1 MAKSDDWRMS
11 TGLRR
16 ASTVLAVA
24 VLAIGGAKVASDHPM
39 PGSGFS
45 TVQTAAADPTGPTG
59 GPGGDGG
66 MNGSQFQPP
75 GLPPQ
80 QPDYQGGV
88 NQPPLD
94 QNSGISI
101 YNTGSPG
108 AQQVPEQQGGQQ
120 PQQGWDQPAHGTQIP
135 DYSTAPG
142 YTQGPGQSNP
152 DYQAPQQNSPQQP
165 QQGNQNQQPQQ
176 GTQNQQPSQAP
187 SQTQEPDQN
196 DQQDQG
202 DQQRRQQCEQ
212 QAEDYGMLQEFV
224 SLIGSGVGGAGSVFK
239 KPDRGWQPAFECSCA
254 PNQQKP
260 QSKNG
265 PCDWPVVGGLFCETV
280 TGTAQPDPNVTPTKP
295 KEPECK
301 LPEFNPVE
309 MRQAPGSSPHE
320 SSRGGKPIKWII
332 LHTESPPVHLPSGEV
347 DPSDPG
353 ILGKT
358 AQQLGEYLWTD
369 HQDGAG
375 NDTSVS
381 YHWVVD
387 SFGNV
392 VSNIPESAASWSA
405 ANANSQSIN
414 LNFAGSGTG
423 WSREVWL
430 KNAKA
435 LDMAAFITARAAK
448 QNGIPLNFIRA
459 DGSGVAPTQPGI
471 AEHAAGGADWGGHHD
486 VGEGFPW
493 DVFQQKVE
501 QYTKCLPS

>member
-1 MAKSDDWRMS
+1 MVMSNRWRMS
-11 TGLRR
+11 PGLRK
-16 ASTVLAVA
+16 ATAAVA
-24 VLAIGGAKVASDHPM
+24 VAAMFVGGAKVASDYTM

-45 TVQTAAADPTGPTG
+45 AVATVAAEPTGPPGPTG
-59 GPGGDGG
+59 GMTDGG
-66 MNGSQFQPP
+66 GSQFQPP
-75 GLPPQ
+75 QVPSSM
-80 QPDYQGGV
+80 PDYQGGN

-101 YNTGSPG
+101 YNSGNPQ
-108 AQQVPEQQGGQQ
+108 APQQVPGQQGGQQ

-187 SQTQEPDQN
+187 SQTHQPDQN

-202 DQQRRQQCEQ
+202 DQQRQKECEQ
-212 QAEDYGMLQEFV
+212 QAQDYGMLQEFV

-295 KEPECK
+295 KEPECQ

-353 ILGKT
+353 IDGKT

-369 HQDGAG
+369 HTDGAG

-414 LNFAGSGTG
+414 INFAGSGTG
-423 WSREVWL
+423 WTRRQWL
-430 KNAKA
+430 DGKGIDMMA
-435 LDMAAFITARAAK
+435 LISARAAK
-448 QNGIPLNFIRA
+448 QWGIPLNFIRP
-459 DGSGVAPTQPGI
+459 DGSGNPPTASGI
-471 AEHAAGGADWGGHHD
+471 TEHAAGGADWGGHHD
-486 VGEGFPW
+486 VGPNFPW

-501 QYTKCLPS
+501 QFSKCLPS

>member
-1 MAKSDDWRMS
+1 MS

-16 ASTVLAVA
+16 ASAVLAVA
-24 VLAIGGAKVASDHPM
+24 VLAIGGAKVASDHAV

-108 AQQVPEQQGGQQ
+108 QQVPGQQGGQQ
-120 PQQGWDQPAHGTQIP
+120 PQQSWDQPAHGTQIP

-187 SQTQEPDQN
+187 SQTQQPDQN

-202 DQQRRQQCEQ
+202 DQQRQQQCEQ

-224 SLIGSGVGGAGSVFK
+224 SLISSGVGGAGSVFK

-301 LPEFNPVE
+301 LPEFNPIE